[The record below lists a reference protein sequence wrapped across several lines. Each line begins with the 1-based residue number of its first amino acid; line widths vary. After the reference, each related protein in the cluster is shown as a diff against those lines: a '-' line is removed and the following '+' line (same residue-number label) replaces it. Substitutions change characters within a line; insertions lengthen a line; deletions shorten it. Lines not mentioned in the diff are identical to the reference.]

1 MHCLAAAVGHAPRTI
16 AAGRNLLLKGF
27 WHAAHTRSLHVTV
40 KGSGVRNES
49 QCPLSSIAPKG
60 CNTADNH
67 LKVAQVLWYRI
78 DAYWLP
84 NSMPN
89 CTTTSTAQANFYR
102 SLSCAS
108 TASMAGLPITA
119 APQTLYAR
127 SVRQA

>member
-40 KGSGVRNES
+40 KGSGVRNGS

-67 LKVAQVLWYRI
+67 LKVAQVLWYQI
-78 DAYWLP
+78 LGAYRLP
-84 NSMPN
+84 TR
-89 CTTTSTAQANFYR
+89 TTPYHYQQHCSRFF
-102 SLSCAS
+102 
-108 TASMAGLPITA
+108 
-119 APQTLYAR
+119 
-127 SVRQA
+127 